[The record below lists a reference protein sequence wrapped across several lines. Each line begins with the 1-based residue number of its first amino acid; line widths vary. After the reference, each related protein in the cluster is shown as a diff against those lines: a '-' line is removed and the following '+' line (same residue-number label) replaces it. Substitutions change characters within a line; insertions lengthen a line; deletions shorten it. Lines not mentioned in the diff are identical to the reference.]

1 MLSTPWLAAAVSF
14 LLIVKGAIIVFDR
27 TYALTA
33 GINFDFSSASM
44 PFIIK
49 SLTTPI
55 NKSFLS

>member
-1 MLSTPWLAAAVSF
+1 MTSLSEKIIKPKLGVLELAKQ
-14 LLIVKGAIIVFDR
+14 LGR